1 MSILPPSDT
10 PDKGSSDPAP
20 VAPPNLLAQHLDDLR
35 RSGLSDE
42 YIAACGFRSATNQA
56 KIARS
61 LRWKRPM
68 KGAGFG
74 PCLAIPFVNPD
85 GKPNG
90 YWRFKPDK
98 PRIKNEK
105 PVKYESP
112 LSNGDPAFGN
122 RAFFPPGTRR
132 VLADAAIP
140 LILTEGEKKS
150 AKADQEG
157 FPTIG
162 LVGVWGWTL
171 KRKDD
176 SAAREL
182 IADLDA
188 VTWQGRLVYL
198 CYDSDLTEKKEVAFA
213 EWSFAQ
219 VLATKGAVIKVIRL
233 PSGPDGA
240 KVGLDDY
247 LVAHSADDFR
257 TLLAAALSPSPPEDT
272 RLEVLLGPLEYIAV
286 EQAIDALAKGA
297 RDLFQ
302 RGGQLVRIAFPHRA
316 EQARRLTASG
326 GPKIE
331 AIPAPA
337 LRTRLTS
344 VAKIMQFFPG
354 KKAEDPPEK
363 KIVHPPQWLIPAIES
378 AGKWPGIRP
387 LEAAVTYPVLLA
399 DGSVLQ
405 RKGYHSESGLM
416 YCPAAQYPLIPDKPT
431 LADARAAV
439 ETLKEAVCD
448 FPFSKD
454 VHLAG
459 WFAALLT
466 PLGRFAFHGPA
477 PLFLIDANVRGS
489 GKGMLADL
497 ISLIVA
503 GGDFARLAYT
513 VDDDEMRKV
522 ILAVALESERLVLF
536 DNLGGYLG
544 NPSLD
549 AALTSVE
556 WQGRILG
563 KTQQPRLPLMAT
575 WYATGNNTVVLADTG
590 RRVCHI
596 RLDSP
601 DEKPEERTGFRHP
614 DLLAWARENR
624 GRLLTAAITIL
635 SAYCRAGKPK
645 QPLKAWG
652 SFEAWTGLIRGAIVW
667 AGLSDPG
674 DTREMLAERS
684 DREADAVR
692 GLIAG
697 WREID
702 PDGDGKTTSQALEL
716 LKKKENE
723 NRCVTLREV
732 LADLFDLSVGKLPP
746 AQRLGRTLSKFAGR
760 NVGGFCLDHR
770 PTHGGVQK
778 WFVRPIRSAS
788 GVYGGDGGDGGD
800 ESGSNC
806 HANGTN
812 GHRHGGDGGDGGV
825 PAPIF
830 TRIENAT
837 SPVGN
842 SWGNIPTVPT
852 IPTIPATSGDGYST
866 NGPVI
871 EEGYL

>member
-1 MSILPPSDT
+1 MQKPTIRT
-10 PDKGSSDPAP
+10 GS
-20 VAPPNLLAQHLDDLR
+20 
-35 RSGLSDE
+35 
-42 YIAACGFRSATNQA
+42 
-56 KIARS
+56 
-61 LRWKRPM
+61 KR
-68 KGAGFG
+68 
-74 PCLAIPFVNPD
+74 
-85 GKPNG
+85 
-90 YWRFKPDK
+90 
-98 PRIKNEK
+98 
-105 PVKYESP
+105 
-112 LSNGDPAFGN
+112 NGDPAFGN
-122 RAFFPPGTRR
+122 RAFFPLYTRA
-132 VLADAAIP
+132 VLSDASRP
-140 LILTEGEKKS
+140 LILTEGEKK
-150 AKADQEG
+150 ACKADQEG
-157 FPTIG
+157 FHCIG
-162 LVGVWGWTL
+162 LTGVWNWTV
-171 KRKDD
+171 KKKESDD
-176 SAAREL
+176 AREL
-182 IADLDA
+182 IPDLET
-188 VTWQGRLVYL
+188 VTWQDRTVYV
-198 CYDSDLTEKKEVAFA
+198 CFDSDIAENKSVAIA
-213 EWSFAQ
+213 EWHLCQ
-219 VLATKGAVIKVIRL
+219 MLAAKGATVKVVRL

-257 TLLAAALSPSPPEDT
+257 ALLAAAQPPAKPKDD
-272 RLEVLLGPLEYIAV
+272 RPEVLLLALEYVAV

-297 RDLFQ
+297 RDIFQ
-302 RGGQLVRIAFPHRA
+302 RGGQLVRIAFPKRA

-331 AIPAPA
+331 VLPAPA

-344 VAKIMQFFPG
+344 VAKIVQIVQG
-354 KKAEDPPEK
+354 KKAEDPPTK
-363 KIVHPPQWLIPAIES
+363 QIVHPPQWLIPAIES

-387 LEAAVTYPVLLA
+387 LEAVVTYPVLLS

-405 RKGYHSESGLM
+405 RRGYHADSGLM
-416 YCPAAQYPLIPDKPT
+416 YCPAADYPPIPDAPT

-439 ETLKEAVCD
+439 ETLREAVCD

-522 ILAVALESERLVLF
+522 ILAVALEGERLVLF

-549 AALTSVE
+549 AALTAVE

-563 KTQQPRLPLMAT
+563 KTQQPRLPLLAT

-645 QPLKAWG
+645 QPLKPWG
-652 SFEAWTGLIRGAIVW
+652 SYEAWTDLIRGAIVW

-702 PDGDGKTTSQALEL
+702 HDADGKTTSQALTL
-716 LKKKENE
+716 LKDKQNE
-723 NRCVTLREV
+723 SKYGGLREV
-732 LADLFDLSVGKLPP
+732 LADLFDLAMGKLPT
-746 AQRLGRTLSKFAGR
+746 AQRLGRTLSKFSGR

-770 PTHGGVQK
+770 TSHGGAQK
-778 WFVRPIRSAS
+778 WFVRPIRGAS
-788 GVYGGDGGDGGD
+788 GGNGEVGDDGDTVSRLQSNGDGAKPGCCGEDGEDGDI
-800 ESGSNC
+800 
-806 HANGTN
+806 
-812 GHRHGGDGGDGGV
+812 
-825 PAPIF
+825 PAPTF
-830 TRIENAT
+830 TRVEKAT
-837 SPVGN
+837 CPVGN
-842 SWGNIPTVPT
+842 SWGNNVTNLT
-852 IPTIPATSGDGYST
+852 ILTTPAMNGDGHLA
-866 NGPVI
+866 NGPEL
-871 EEGYL
+871 EEGFL